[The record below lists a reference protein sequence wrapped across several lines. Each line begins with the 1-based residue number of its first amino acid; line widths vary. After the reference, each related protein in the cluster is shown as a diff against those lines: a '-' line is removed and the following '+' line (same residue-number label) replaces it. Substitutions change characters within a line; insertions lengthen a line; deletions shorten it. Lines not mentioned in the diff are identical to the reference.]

1 MKVFRRRWVLCSMFS
16 PRVTKCLM
24 MLSLFLCL
32 FSYGQYHSN
41 KQTSLIQLRVKPTCA
56 NGDTKELSCD
66 VIKKN
71 FTTKQNKVKP
81 TKKEN
86 KKKLE
91 KAPNLDSVHILPN
104 TVPMQ
109 VQDFKS
115 IKSEKLPKKT
125 TTFAKKVLILSY
137 FKSGSLELGDILGNH
152 PDIFY
157 FNEPLYPFDSTAQKD
172 GEEPI
177 SRRYISEATEYL
189 TDLFECKIVDSK
201 LGYSEDMVKK
211 IAKKA
216 YTLCQQQQHSN
227 VSECVQQLCLSKPVI
242 LSKTIRVYIQ
252 DVHSFLMKNRGSAR
266 VIILQQDPRVNLHLR
281 NRKSHPG
288 WTTGSDMFFQ
298 GRSLCA
304 RMLHDAQNAKR
315 LEGSGHKDFYRI
327 VLYEHFLKN
336 PENILRGILSY
347 IGMNSD
353 LEDVKMLLRS
363 ANVYKHIRKVN
374 LNKWEWIPD
383 DEAGLNIDKA
393 CSFFYRYSL
402 YNPMV
407 QRAGLVQRYNLCQYC
422 D

>member
-1 MKVFRRRWVLCSMFS
+1 MKVFRRQWMYYSMFS

-24 MLSLFLCL
+24 MFSLFLCL
-32 FSYGQYHSN
+32 FTYGQYHLN
-41 KQTSLIQLRVKPTCA
+41 RQTSLVQVKPTCA
-56 NGDTKELSCD
+56 NGITKELSCNG
-66 VIKKN
+66 IEKKP
-71 FTTKQNKVKP
+71 TTKQNKIKE
-81 TKKEN
+81 TKKDK

-104 TVPMQ
+104 TVPLL
-109 VQDFKS
+109 VQDLKTT
-115 IKSEKLPKKT
+115 KSEKIRQKPPVI
-125 TTFAKKVLILSY
+125 AKKVLILSY
-137 FKSGSLELGDILGNH
+137 FKSGPPELSDILSNH

-157 FNEPLYPFDSTAQKD
+157 FNEPLHPFDSTAQKD

-189 TDLFECKIVDSK
+189 TDLFDCKIVDSK

-211 IAKKA
+211 MAKKA
-216 YTLCQQQQHSN
+216 YTLCQQQQSN
-227 VSECVQQLCLSKPVI
+227 ISECVQRSCLSKPVI
-242 LSKTIRVYIQ
+242 VSKTIRVYIQ
-252 DVHSFLMKNRGSAR
+252 DVHAFLMRNRGSAR

-315 LEGSGHKDFYRI
+315 LEGSGHKNFYRI

-347 IGMNSD
+347 IGINSS
-353 LEDVKMLLRS
+353 LEDIKMLLRS
-363 ANVYKHIRKVN
+363 ANVYKHIRKIN

-383 DEAGLNIDKA
+383 DEAGLSIDKA

-407 QRAGLVQRYNLCQYC
+407 QRGGIVQRYNLCQYC